1 MSWLHRMG
9 NKAVSA
15 MSRLGKKVTGG
26 VRRIGKRVRHSLGD
40 IAATTGSI
48 SAGLGAAGLASA
60 LTGIGAPIG
69 GAMEM
74 GALAAGGASALAE
87 GANYLLN

>member
-60 LTGIGAPIG
+60 LTGIGAQSEARWRWG
-69 GAMEM
+69 RSQR
-74 GALAAGGASALAE
+74 AGRRH
-87 GANYLLN
+87 